1 MSDPWTRAKRLLG
14 HEAEF
19 EHLAEI
25 GEAAS
30 LRAEYQAVAAQYRR
44 LALAEANSA
53 DAADRVIQ
61 NLKREIDRREMHLTR
76 WPFVRHRDDLSESST
91 ARMSEA
97 ATSSWDV
104 SHRM

>member
-1 MSDPWTRAKRLLG
+1 
-14 HEAEF
+14 
-19 EHLAEI
+19 
-25 GEAAS
+25 
-30 LRAEYQAVAAQYRR
+30 
-44 LALAEANSA
+44 
-53 DAADRVIQ
+53 
-61 NLKREIDRREMHLTR
+61 MHLTR